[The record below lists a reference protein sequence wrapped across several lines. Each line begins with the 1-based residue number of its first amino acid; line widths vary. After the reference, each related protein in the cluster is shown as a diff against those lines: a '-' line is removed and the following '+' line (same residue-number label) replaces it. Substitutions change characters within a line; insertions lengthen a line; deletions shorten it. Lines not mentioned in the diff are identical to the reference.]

1 MSKELYYEQLK
12 INSTEDL
19 LKDFSKYLQLNN
31 KNGIEMKRGHKSILY
46 LLFDMNTFNESIATS
61 MLLGYPGK
69 HINYMKLY

>member
-31 KNGIEMKRGHKSILY
+31 KNGIEMKRGHKQPIPQIY
-46 LLFDMNTFNESIATS
+46 KE
-61 MLLGYPGK
+61 P
-69 HINYMKLY
+69 